1 MPRLLV
7 RGCNL
12 LALLVALPGVVT
24 AQASGHGRAGKR
36 ALMPREVEVAL
47 ARSAAPKE
55 VSAAADIY
63 VLTDTGYAV
72 AVRGTNGNACLVDR
86 SWPESLEPHCFDA
99 ESAATVM
106 QTALRR
112 GSLLQSG
119 ATHED
124 INREIDEGLRTGR
137 FRVPTR
143 PAMTYMMSSAQVLYN
158 DDGKRVGA
166 WQPHLMI
173 YYPNLTSEQL
183 GLGGKPN
190 PDAAIVV
197 DSGKPLANIMIIVK
211 KAIDPDGPSG
221 GR

>member
-1 MPRLLV
+1 MPRSHVIGRAL
-7 RGCNL
+7 G
-12 LALLVALPGVVT
+12 ALLLALPGVVT

-36 ALMPREVEVAL
+36 AVLPREAEIAL

-55 VSAAADIY
+55 VSAGAEIL
-63 VLTDTGYAV
+63 VLTDTGYVV
-72 AVRGTNGNACLVDR
+72 AVSGTNGNACLVDR

-99 ESAATVM
+99 EAAATVM

-112 GSLLQSG
+112 GSLLQGG
-119 ATHED
+119 AKHED
-124 INREIDEGLRTGR
+124 INREIDEGLRSGR
-137 FRVPTR
+137 FRLPTR

-166 WQPHLMI
+166 WQPHVMI

-183 GLGGKPN
+183 GLGATPN
-190 PDAAIVV
+190 SDAAIVV

-211 KAIDPDGPSG
+211 KAIDPDGASG
-221 GR
+221 R